1 MGFRLSSF
9 LAGVSEGA
17 IEIDTAVRE
26 RNFDVIDRSLSRR
39 EDRLSQS
46 LDERRDKQKQYEQL
60 SALMDNY
67 DLSDEQKYQVLKA
80 GPEIAAK
87 WLDTIPELAAKK
99 GKSVADYIVM
109 SDTDASGFTLSK
121 ALEEGRLPGMAV
133 ELEEFAPTGLRAG
146 VFRSDYGEQ
155 ARALAESQD
164 REMGYQPTEES
175 DMTMPE
181 GKIDLM
187 AMYEPE
193 RPTVGSF
200 NPKQTYDQIGARIA
214 TALGV
219 DFGRNDDGSI
229 NLQSDNEQKI
239 KTARQ
244 FTNDAFTYYND
255 ALRKKKFDVDYDQ
268 DLAIDYA
275 VQEALAAE
283 PVKIEADLLTN
294 TETTDQPV
302 VTEIEPE
309 DLTTETATTPF
320 ELAQAIKN
328 EAARQGKTLSDEEVR
343 DMVKEELDRR
353 KAESK

>member
-9 LAGVSEGA
+9 FAGASEGA

-26 RNFDVIDRSLSRR
+26 RNFDAIDRSLSRR

-67 DLSDEQKYQVLKA
+67 DLSDDQKYQVLKA

-187 AMYEPE
+187 AMYSPDPVE
-193 RPTVGSF
+193 VDSF
-200 NPKQTYDQIGARIA
+200 TAKQTSDYIQEEIARKLNVGYTYDTSG
-214 TALGV
+214 
-219 DFGRNDDGSI
+219 
-229 NLQSDNEQKI
+229 NLQLLGDDETAKKKASELASLAYNKYYSALAEGTYDARNEQMPAI
-239 KTARQ
+239 Q
-244 FTNDAFTYYND
+244 Y
-255 ALRKKKFDVDYDQ
+255 
-268 DLAIDYA
+268 AIDSVIA
-275 VQEALAAE
+275 PPP
-283 PVKIEADLLTN
+283 PVDPNAT
-294 TETTDQPV
+294 TTDQPV

-320 ELAQAIKN
+320 ELAQAIRN